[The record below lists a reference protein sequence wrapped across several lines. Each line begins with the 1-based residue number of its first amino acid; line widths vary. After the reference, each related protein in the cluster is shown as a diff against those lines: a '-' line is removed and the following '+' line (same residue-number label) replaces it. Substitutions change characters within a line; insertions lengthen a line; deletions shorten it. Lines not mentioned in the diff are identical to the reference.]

1 MPVPNYGALVGTIID
16 KLDSPAAM
24 EKNPGSKPHYQILV
38 EANNVKYRIA
48 VNVKSDQQ
56 PSDLQFLLRDN
67 YSHPVL
73 THLKN
78 LPVGFT
84 PLPPQPDSAALDF
97 IRGNLFNF
105 KNMQVVPSLLDGN
118 NNDLNDILNV
128 YVKRAINT
136 PGSLVYALGDRWG
149 PENNKKDQ
157 YFDFEPGNGIH
168 DIHMNQGNSGSH
180 KSDNGVYRDG
190 ALFLFFP
197 DEQQWVAMFLKFQSQ
212 AEHTDDTT
220 GDPVDAA
227 PGGPTLPQ
235 QETTVKIF
243 AAMVNPKADDLGKE
257 FVYLVN
263 TTDTDINLTGWMIA
277 DKLKK
282 KEIIGN
288 ILLEAS
294 GVTRITL
301 SGQNAQL
308 SNNGG
313 IITLLNKD
321 GIKINGASYTKNDA
335 SHQGKLI
342 TF

>member
-16 KLDSPAAM
+16 KLDSRAAM
-24 EKNPGSKPHYQILV
+24 KKNPGSKPHYQILV
-38 EANNVKYRIA
+38 EANNIKYRIA

-56 PSDLQFLLRDN
+56 PSDLQFLLKDN
-67 YSHPVL
+67 YNHPVL
-73 THLKN
+73 NHLKN

-84 PLPPQPDSAALDF
+84 PLSPQPDTAALDF

-105 KNMQVVPSLLDGN
+105 KDMQIVPSLLDGN
-118 NNDLNDILNV
+118 NNDLNDIFNV
-128 YVKRAINT
+128 YVQRAIDT

-149 PENNKKDQ
+149 PEINKKDA

-197 DEQQWVAMFLKFQSQ
+197 DRQQWTAMFLKFQSQ

-220 GDPVDAA
+220 GNPIEAA
-227 PGGPTLPQ
+227 PSDPTVPQ
-235 QETTVKIF
+235 EETTVKIF
-243 AAMVNPKADDLGKE
+243 AAMVNPKADDRGKE

-263 TTDTDINLTGWMIA
+263 TTDTDIDLTGWIIA

-282 KEIIGN
+282 KEVIGT
-288 ILLEAS
+288 IVLEAS
-294 GVTRITL
+294 GVIRVNL

-308 SNNGG
+308 SDNGG

-321 GIKINGASYTKNDA
+321 GIKVDGVSYTKDEAANK
-335 SHQGKLI
+335 GKLT